1 MDENKEYKTVYSD
14 KLEYWGKKLKRA
26 TSGGVK
32 TSMKEMMEIM
42 TQMEYYN
49 KNHKEWLE
57 KK

>member
-1 MDENKEYKTVYSD
+1 MGKNKEYKTVYSD
-14 KLEYWGKKLKRA
+14 KLEYWGKKLKEA
-26 TSGGVK
+26 TSGKVN
-32 TSMKEMMEIM
+32 TSIKEMMEIM